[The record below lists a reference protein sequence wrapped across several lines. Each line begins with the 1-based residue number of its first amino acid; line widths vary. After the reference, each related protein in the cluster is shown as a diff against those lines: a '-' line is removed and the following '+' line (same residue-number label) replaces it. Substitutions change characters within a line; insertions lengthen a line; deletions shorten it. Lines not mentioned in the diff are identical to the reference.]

1 MLNAYDNYG
10 NWGLI
15 MLQLLLPMAIDIPI
29 LTGKDNASIL
39 QCLQQMTYYIPI
51 PTGKDQI
58 YYNVCKMLILSIHHK
73 ETRENNK
80 YTSLFQLL
88 GVNVR

>member
-58 YYNVCKMLILSIHHK
+58 YYNVCNKGPNILQSLQQILCNLIV
-73 ETRENNK
+73 
-80 YTSLFQLL
+80 Y
-88 GVNVR
+88 